1 MLKKILFTSFLL
13 ITIFGIYFP
22 SKRENTKLFDYCYS
36 LEKILYRNSI
46 NKRKNISE
54 NHKSLLR
61 DLSRF
66 GVNKTKGSLIL
77 QIINQYKTS
86 KNSIFIAV
94 IPNKIV
100 CLSGYW
106 LENIIP
112 GTFESVIYYKS
123 QEKINKFRDFKE
135 EIDGRIKNFNSEYE
149 NIREEF
155 NSIF

>member
-1 MLKKILFTSFLL
+1 MFKKILFTSFLL

-86 KNSIFIAV
+86 KNSILIAF

>member
-1 MLKKILFTSFLL
+1 MFKKILFTSFLL

-66 GVNKTKGSLIL
+66 GVKKTKGSLIL

-86 KNSIFIAV
+86 KNSILIAF

-106 LENIIP
+106 LETVSYTHLTLPTILL
-112 GTFESVIYYKS
+112 V
-123 QEKINKFRDFKE
+123 
-135 EIDGRIKNFNSEYE
+135 
-149 NIREEF
+149 
-155 NSIF
+155 

>member
-1 MLKKILFTSFLL
+1 MFKKILFTSFLL

-66 GVNKTKGSLIL
+66 GVNKTKGSIVL
-77 QIINQYKTS
+77 QLINQYKTS
-86 KNSIFIAV
+86 KNSILIAF

-123 QEKINKFRDFKE
+123 QEKINNFRDFKE
-135 EIDGRIKNFNSEYE
+135 EIDGRIKNFNSGYE

>member
-22 SKRENTKLFDYCYS
+22 SKKENTKLFDYCYS

-66 GVNKTKGSLIL
+66 GVKKTKGSIVL

-86 KNSIFIAV
+86 KNSILIAF

-135 EIDGRIKNFNSEYE
+135 EIDGRIKNFNSGYE